1 MQDLQGTTVHY
12 QIGHALWKTYFSRF
26 ANKNKYMIYVIVI
39 LAAFVVVYSLCL
51 NQMNAG
57 IGDELM
63 YLLFAAFAAA
73 FVYFFIKFL
82 RGSMPG
88 PQAARYEKQLQQ
100 QFGTAALHYTITF
113 ESRRLVY
120 CAKESRQKL
129 FIRSVNLGSQFL
141 NGHLLFS
148 STVFFLL
155 QPCVVQGDGCH
166 GLNHRDCAR
175 YNAWV
180 MPPFDAQFYVLHG
193 L

>member
-12 QIGHALWKTYFSRF
+12 QIEHALWKTYFSRF

-57 IGDELM
+57 IGDEFM

-88 PQAARYEKQLQQ
+88 PQAARYEKQLEQ
-100 QFGTAALHYTITF
+100 QFGTAALHYSITF

-120 CAKESRQKL
+120 CAQESRQKL
-129 FIRSVNLGSQFL
+129 FIPYASIRRVSAGRGLVCIQSEPDGKPVNVVLPEDVVSGGAAALTGFL
-141 NGHLLFS
+141 QAKNPDCKVRHL
-148 STVFFLL
+148 
-155 QPCVVQGDGCH
+155 
-166 GLNHRDCAR
+166 
-175 YNAWV
+175 
-180 MPPFDAQFYVLHG
+180 
-193 L
+193 